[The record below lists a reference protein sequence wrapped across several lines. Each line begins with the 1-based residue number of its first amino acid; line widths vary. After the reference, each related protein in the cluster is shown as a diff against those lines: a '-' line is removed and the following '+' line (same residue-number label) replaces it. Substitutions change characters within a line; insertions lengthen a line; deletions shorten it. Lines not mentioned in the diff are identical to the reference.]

1 MQIEARVE
9 ALVVARFEAQVE
21 ARGWRRRLE
30 APGYRCGPVEAWGEA
45 SVEAWVEERNTLVWR
60 RGSWCNSRRSGG
72 GVHAAQFETRMKTRG
87 RRG

>member
-30 APGYRCGPVEAWGEA
+30 APGYRCGPVEAWGKT
-45 SVEAWVEERNTLVWR
+45 SVEAWVGGAKSARVEARLVVR
-60 RGSWCNSRRSGG
+60 
-72 GVHAAQFETRMKTRG
+72 F
-87 RRG
+87 